1 MVKITVAASNNNTI
15 EPRAIERY
23 TRTVNVACHDRSWG
37 YVTAKVTIAHNMTT
51 GRMTVDSATGTG
63 HFNAAWPGLKYL
75 SVSTS
80 PAVGST
86 INGSSIKVTVTYTN
100 TLDTLNV
107 NWTSSDYIYL

>member
-1 MVKITVAASNNNTI
+1 MLV
-15 EPRAIERY
+15 RF
-23 TRTVNVACHDRSWG
+23 TVNVACHDRSWG